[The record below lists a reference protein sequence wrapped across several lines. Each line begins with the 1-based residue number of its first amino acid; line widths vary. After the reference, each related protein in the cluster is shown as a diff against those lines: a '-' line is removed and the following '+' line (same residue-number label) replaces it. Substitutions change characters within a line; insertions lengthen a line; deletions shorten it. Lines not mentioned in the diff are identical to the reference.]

1 MSTFNKGPVDFQF
14 VEAASEGTDTMMWRR
29 RTIAIRKLLGDNIHS
44 VIDVGAGSMSLGR
57 LLNPEVRYYPVDYER
72 HCDETLVCDLN
83 AYQFPD
89 IKADAAVLAGILE
102 YLNDV
107 DWLFDTLAE
116 RVSVIVL
123 SYKASEGYSSDE
135 LITKLRHR
143 GFILTGW
150 DKEFKEWPLLA
161 RFQKAQPQMLAAN
174 YFCTGC
180 GACVNSC
187 KAGAI
192 ELRPDFQGFLKPQI
206 DAAKCIGCN
215 RCVEVCPSAYLHE
228 NDHFTEPDC
237 YAAWAQDDIRRDSS
251 SGGVFT
257 VLAQSILSK
266 GGVVFGAAWTK
277 DFYLEHI
284 GIRDTEELPKL
295 RHSKYVQSN
304 TKDTFRQVK
313 EILECGN
320 PVLYVG
326 TPCQIAGL
334 RSFLGKQYDNLYMI
348 DLICFCSG
356 PAKAFRKYLSEQY
369 GLENVQQVVFR
380 DKQRGW
386 THGASIHKRDGS
398 VLWLDSGT
406 DDYQKAYHNVLL
418 RNKTCDSC
426 IYAGFPR
433 QGDITLG
440 DFWGIEQHDPSWNDG
455 KGTNLLYVNSEKG
468 QRLLDTVSENFQRIE
483 RVPLQ
488 WSRGKGNRI
497 GKDGRPRHVKA
508 EEFLTN
514 LNKHSFKESLH
525 MALTDRHDIGLV
537 CMHND
542 NYGNNLTNYALYQY
556 LNDCGYTVAMIAQAK
571 DAPWLPQEKKFTLFG
586 HIPYKPYD
594 IVPNPENKIE
604 MKQINEK
611 CDTFLV
617 GSDQLFRPAFSE
629 GLGLHPYLDWVAS
642 NKYKVSYGTSFGTES
657 FDSDEEFKS
666 KAKYY
671 LKRFQAISVRE
682 ASGVDILNKEL
693 GIDGCVYVLD
703 PVFLCG
709 RKRYEE
715 MARFGTMRLPR
726 KAFLGGYILDPSD
739 RKSAVIDMILKQ
751 CQLSD
756 ISILSDGDAEADG
769 RDTSILWNKPILR
782 HSLVEEWLANILY
795 SDVFITDSFH
805 GACFA
810 LIFEKDFWIVT
821 NEASWRGGERLRNL
835 VSMLGIENRLILE
848 RDDLCAINFGEHIN
862 YAVVNSKLEQQREES
877 RNWLISALNRA
888 KVFVGS
894 YNDYDILGER
904 IDNVIVS
911 LQKTEAR
918 LVDDERKLEEL
929 DKTHTAESAD
939 RQQLKALM
947 EYEVRRMQ
955 EAGRKVE
962 QLLRDK
968 KELEIQIATMYRSN
982 SWKITYPLRK
992 IRAVCRGFIEK
1003 ITSLFRK

>member
-14 VEAASEGTDTMMWRR
+14 VEAASGGTDTMMWRR
-29 RTIAIRKLLGDNIHS
+29 HTIAIRKLLGDNIHS
-44 VIDVGAGSMSLGR
+44 VIDVGAGSMFLGR

-72 HCDETLVCDLN
+72 HSDETLVCDLN

-102 YLNDV
+102 YSNDV

-116 RVSVIVL
+116 RVSMIVL
-123 SYKASEGYSSDE
+123 SYKGKEGGFEQSIYSSDE

-187 KAGAI
+187 EASAF
-192 ELRPDFQGFLKPQI
+192 ELTPDFQGFLKPQI

-228 NDHFTEPDC
+228 NDHLTEPDC

-266 GGVVFGAAWTK
+266 GGVVFGAAWTE

-284 GIRDTEELPKL
+284 SVRDIEELPKL

-304 TKDTFRQVK
+304 TKDTFRQVE
-313 EILECGN
+313 EILEGGRS
-320 PVLYVG
+320 VLYVG

-418 RNKTCDSC
+418 RNKTCEEC

-455 KGTNLLYVNSEKG
+455 KGTNLLYVNSEIG

-488 WSRGKGNRI
+488 WSRGKRWSATTCKSGGI
-497 GKDGRPRHVKA
+497 SD
-508 EEFLTN
+508 
-514 LNKHSFKESLH
+514 
-525 MALTDRHDIGLV
+525 
-537 CMHND
+537 
-542 NYGNNLTNYALYQY
+542 
-556 LNDCGYTVAMIAQAK
+556 
-571 DAPWLPQEKKFTLFG
+571 
-586 HIPYKPYD
+586 KP
-594 IVPNPENKIE
+594 E
-604 MKQINEK
+604 
-611 CDTFLV
+611 
-617 GSDQLFRPAFSE
+617 
-629 GLGLHPYLDWVAS
+629 
-642 NKYKVSYGTSFGTES
+642 
-657 FDSDEEFKS
+657 
-666 KAKYY
+666 
-671 LKRFQAISVRE
+671 
-682 ASGVDILNKEL
+682 
-693 GIDGCVYVLD
+693 
-703 PVFLCG
+703 
-709 RKRYEE
+709 
-715 MARFGTMRLPR
+715 
-726 KAFLGGYILDPSD
+726 
-739 RKSAVIDMILKQ
+739 
-751 CQLSD
+751 
-756 ISILSDGDAEADG
+756 
-769 RDTSILWNKPILR
+769 
-782 HSLVEEWLANILY
+782 
-795 SDVFITDSFH
+795 
-805 GACFA
+805 
-810 LIFEKDFWIVT
+810 
-821 NEASWRGGERLRNL
+821 
-835 VSMLGIENRLILE
+835 
-848 RDDLCAINFGEHIN
+848 
-862 YAVVNSKLEQQREES
+862 
-877 RNWLISALNRA
+877 
-888 KVFVGS
+888 
-894 YNDYDILGER
+894 
-904 IDNVIVS
+904 
-911 LQKTEAR
+911 
-918 LVDDERKLEEL
+918 
-929 DKTHTAESAD
+929 
-939 RQQLKALM
+939 
-947 EYEVRRMQ
+947 
-955 EAGRKVE
+955 
-962 QLLRDK
+962 
-968 KELEIQIATMYRSN
+968 
-982 SWKITYPLRK
+982 
-992 IRAVCRGFIEK
+992 
-1003 ITSLFRK
+1003 